1 MRYKIRVFHIN
12 TNKEAIILNEVFES
26 KEAAENAI
34 SKFRSLYPDKHDYV
48 KVPIK

>member
-12 TNKEAIILNEVFES
+12 TNEETIILNEVFES
-26 KEAAENAI
+26 KKATENAI
-34 SKFRSLYPDKHDYV
+34 RKFRTMYPDKYDYV